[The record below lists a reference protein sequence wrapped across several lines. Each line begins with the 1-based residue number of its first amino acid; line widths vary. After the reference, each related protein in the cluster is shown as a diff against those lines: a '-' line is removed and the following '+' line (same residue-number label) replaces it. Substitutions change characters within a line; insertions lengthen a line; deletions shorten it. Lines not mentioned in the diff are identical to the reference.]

1 MGKSPGGIQRK
12 TRKVFKK
19 NPREKG
25 MAPLGRLLREYKS
38 GEKVVIKIDSSI
50 HKGMPHKRYYGKVGV
65 VKEERG
71 RAYVVEIREDTKIKK
86 IITRPEHIV
95 PYNG

>member
-12 TRKVFKK
+12 TRQVFKK

-25 MAPLGRLLREYKS
+25 MAPLGRLLREYKT

>member
-12 TRKVFKK
+12 TRQVFKK

-25 MAPLGRLLREYKS
+25 MAPLGRLLHEYKT
-38 GEKVVIKIDSSI
+38 GEKVVIKIDSSV
-50 HKGMPHKRYYGKVGV
+50 HKGMPHKRYYGKIGV

-71 RAYVVEIREDTKIKK
+71 RAYIVEISEGTMIRS

-95 PYNG
+95 PFND